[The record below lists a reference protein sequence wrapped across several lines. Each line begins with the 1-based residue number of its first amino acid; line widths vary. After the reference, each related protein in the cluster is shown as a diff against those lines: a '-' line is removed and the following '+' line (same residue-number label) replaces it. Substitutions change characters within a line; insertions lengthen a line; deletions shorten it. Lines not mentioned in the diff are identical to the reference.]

1 MFRPGEFFSLLLQL
15 FLLSSGHEMSLLH
28 FRPLRHKKSQPS
40 FTLRDFPAKSCLNFS
55 SPPSLS
61 PLPASSCSPSRR
73 GRHFRVVLPRS
84 LWRFDFNL
92 QFDMFHSISSVAIKE
107 EEEDRRRLREN
118 ATPPRA
124 ITAMPRTSG
133 QRASHASL
141 IFWIWITSGVVFK
154 TISTN

>member
-55 SPPSLS
+55 PLS
-61 PLPASSCSPSRR
+61 RLPGAVVPSRR